1 MFGASTPKRQWA
13 YSNSSSI
20 KKLDVGWKRMVAKVP
35 TAEKYQD
42 RSGKVR
48 YKGTKHLRHTE
59 TLVSTV

>member
-1 MFGASTPKRQWA
+1 MYGAPTPKRQCA
-13 YSNSSSI
+13 YSNSYAI

-48 YKGTKHLRHTE
+48 YKGTKHLRHSE
-59 TLVSTV
+59 SLVATL